1 MKLRALPCRV
11 SVVFLVPAIE
21 QRRCSAS
28 HLSSKLLIVTLYLT
42 IHEKRVLPLLENL
55 LQATDGLLKKTVFS
69 ATLITFRTLCD
80 EGGTHALC
88 I

>member
-1 MKLRALPCRV
+1 MPV
-11 SVVFLVPAIE
+11 SVVFLILAIE

-28 HLSSKLLIVTLYLT
+28 HLCSKLLCLT
-42 IHEKRVLPLLENL
+42 IHGKRVLPLLENL

-80 EGGTHALC
+80 EGGAHALC